1 MIAKIEEGNN
11 LYGALTYNQLKVEKD
26 NGQFCTSKDNSN
38 PDGSYATNCYVLS
51 DRTCWQSKRLK
62 NRYYIYLSILI
73 QG

>member
-38 PDGSYATNCYVLS
+38 P
-51 DRTCWQSKRLK
+51 
-62 NRYYIYLSILI
+62 
-73 QG
+73 